1 MVDADIIDP
10 PAQKLDAKEEEEEE
24 TKPDPPPPG
33 SSWKVYLK
41 NQWISILLNRSKLIY
56 GFYTGLW
63 YIIQF
68 IGCVAVINLYSDKDR
83 LNVCQTIK
91 DNNAGKEADWGELSS
106 EVFDFP
112 LLMLALYHMIEWI
125 RTTVLLTVICI
136 GVSWT
141 LFWYLTTINTL
152 FGIVVYAIVHMVY
165 TSEDGQSCKD
175 VQEYRAVWLL
185 VEIIAFWALFFCCAF
200 PMICTMIC
208 GKDRADAKLQAW
220 KEADEDDDD

>member
-1 MVDADIIDP
+1 MVDAEIDAPPTKDIK
-10 PAQKLDAKEEEEEE
+10 QEEEEGES
-24 TKPDPPPPG
+24 KPDPPPAG
-33 SSWKVYLK
+33 SPWKIYLK
-41 NQWISILLNRSKLIY
+41 NQWISILLNRSKLIF

-63 YIIQF
+63 YLLQF

-83 LNVCQTIK
+83 KNECQTIK
-91 DNNAGKEADWGELSS
+91 DANEGKDVDLGELSS

-112 LLMLALYHMIEWI
+112 LLMLALFHIIEWI

-136 GVSWT
+136 GVNWT
-141 LFWYLTTINTL
+141 IAWYVTTANTL

-175 VQEYRAVWLL
+175 VQEYRATWLL

-200 PMICTMIC
+200 PMICVMIC
-208 GKDRADAKLQAW
+208 GKEKADAKLQAW
-220 KEADEDDDD
+220 KEAGEDEDD

>member
-1 MVDADIIDP
+1 M
-10 PAQKLDAKEEEEEE
+10 
-24 TKPDPPPPG
+24 
-33 SSWKVYLK
+33 
-41 NQWISILLNRSKLIY
+41 
-56 GFYTGLW
+56 
-63 YIIQF
+63 
-68 IGCVAVINLYSDKDR
+68 
-83 LNVCQTIK
+83 CQTIK

-220 KEADEDDDD
+220 KEADEDEDD